1 MATVAVVWAGDG
13 GPWWLFRAIFSRRP
27 ILHPVSGP
35 SCADR
40 CYRLPLAWLKKKK
53 SDWFHA
59 QRERGVRMADGWVPH
74 GKLNGFI
81 TDGCVPHVERE
92 R

>member
-53 SDWFHA
+53 SD
-59 QRERGVRMADGWVPH
+59 
-74 GKLNGFI
+74 
-81 TDGCVPHVERE
+81 
-92 R
+92 